1 MLHIRKALKYL
12 FQIEDAV
19 TMVHA
24 MDAEDKLKAVHYWN
38 IISERLQDIVNH
50 SVEDISALTFQMEG
64 EKV

>member
-1 MLHIRKALKYL
+1 
-12 FQIEDAV
+12 
-19 TMVHA
+19 MVNA